1 MPRGKPTPLPP
12 PLQGY
17 RADLSEWRM
26 PLDFIAEGVNVLPRD
41 GKIVARSGFR
51 KLESTGFG
59 ERVMGGTF
67 YINEVNLKKT
77 VVGGLTKRKQF
88 ISGAWAD
95 ITGPAWTGNNESQ
108 ARFAT
113 FQYGNIIYVI
123 GVNDKD
129 VTVHWD
135 GAAGTD
141 SALPGAPIAK
151 DLTIVANRVLYANP
165 TIGGNRYPF
174 SIIYSAFNDH
184 TQTPSSNL
192 LTVAHGFGNVVAV
205 RAIGAEAA
213 AIYLDKGQ
221 FILTAQ
227 GGLAPFRSDFRA
239 SQPGPVSPACVV
251 SVGEAHYYLGIDGNV
266 YRFDGSSC
274 VPIGEYVQP
283 AISTSLSAN
292 YRALTHGVFERAR
305 REIHWFWVPVGEI
318 DVKAGISYHVE
329 KKTWSPIHSFQ
340 RYISSSFEWD
350 EQSALAW
357 TGLSGTWTA
366 LGLTY
371 PTWISMGGTQNPTQL
386 LGHAG
391 GQTYI
396 YGGQSTDD
404 GDAFE
409 IMFRYPRQAPD
420 GRLVRVD
427 AIESFFKQPQSSMDV
442 EILLGLA
449 DGPAST
455 ITYEIAKTYDLAATP
470 NPMAEYENVQ
480 GRYPTVKFRSMDVNV
495 GLEYHGGLGY
505 IYDRGVPA

>member
-1 MPRGKPTPLPP
+1 MPRGKPFPLPP
-12 PLQGY
+12 PLMGF

-26 PLDFIAEGVNVLPRD
+26 PLDFVAEGLNVISRD

-51 KLESTGFG
+51 KLEATGFG
-59 ERVMGGTF
+59 ERVMGGIF
-67 YINEVNLKKT
+67 YVNQVNVRKT
-77 VVGGLTKRKQF
+77 VAGGLTKRKQF
-88 ISGAWAD
+88 TSGAWSD
-95 ITGPAWTGNNESQ
+95 ITGPAWTGNEESQ

-113 FQYGNIIYVI
+113 FQYGSTIYAI

-151 DLTIVANRVLYANP
+151 DLTVVANRVLYGNP

-174 SIIYSAFNDH
+174 SVIYSAFNDH

-213 AIYLDKGQ
+213 AVYLDKAQ

-239 SQPGPVSPACVV
+239 SQPGPVSAACVV
-251 SVGEAHYYLGIDGNV
+251 AVGEAHYYIGIDGNV

-274 VPIGEYVQP
+274 VPVGDYVQP

-292 YRALTHGVFERAR
+292 FRGRTHGVFERAR
-305 REIHWFWVPVGEI
+305 REIHWFWVPVGSTMI
-318 DVKAGISYHVE
+318 TAGITYHVDR
-329 KKTWSPIHSFQ
+329 KVWSPIHAFG
-340 RYISSSFEWD
+340 RDISASCEWD
-350 EQSALAW
+350 EQAALAW

-371 PTWISMGGTQNPTQL
+371 PTWFSMGGTQNPTQL

-396 YGGQSTDD
+396 YGGQASDD

-409 IMFRYPRQAPD
+409 VVFRYPRQAPD
-420 GRLVRVD
+420 GRIVRVE
-427 AIESFFKQPQSSMDV
+427 AIEGFFKQPQSSMSVDA
-442 EILLGLA
+442 LLGFA
-449 DGPAST
+449 DGPGSP
-455 ITYEIAKTYDLAATP
+455 IAYQVAQSFDLAAAP

-480 GRYPTVKFRSMDVNV
+480 GRYPTIKYRSTQLNT
-495 GLEYHGGLGY
+495 GFEFHGGLAY